1 MPIRPIDLIFN
12 EGHDTH
18 LTLLLKLLPEANE
31 LECVVAFAKMSGL
44 KPLLRDLKEALA
56 RGLKARFTL
65 GLSFYQTEP
74 SLLQELFDLAITQQL
89 TLYLSGKNPTFHPK
103 IYSLKHGTRCTVI
116 VGSSNLTSGG
126 LQANYEASTVLRSSD
141 DKVAA
146 QISSYVQGLIKRGE
160 VSAAT
165 QDMIDD
171 YRREFDI
178 KRIHQA
184 EADSAARAAMKRHDT
199 NVVTL
204 QVLLRQMKADKTDR
218 GFDKMVAKRRR
229 NQKLAQNAIAK
240 LAASK
245 PRTEVAFQAAYEGL
259 LERFH
264 SGGLH
269 RGKPGVVENYR
280 QFLPGIRAA
289 LSLKRTAPAD
299 AFDTLMDQFKNV
311 NGAGV
316 NLLTE
321 ILMALNSKRFANMNQ
336 AAIHGMTLANVL
348 GFPRHPSKGSVH
360 GEKYARYCSEADKVR
375 KSLKLVDFVELDAL
389 FNYAYRP

>member
-1 MPIRPIDLIFN
+1 
-12 EGHDTH
+12 
-18 LTLLLKLLPEANE
+18 
-31 LECVVAFAKMSGL
+31 MSGL
-44 KPLLRDLKEALA
+44 KPLLPDLKQALA
-56 RGLKARFTL
+56 KGLKARFTL

-74 SLLQELFDLAITQQL
+74 SLLQELFDLAVSHQL
-89 TLYLSGKNPTFHPK
+89 TLYLSEKNPTFHPK

-126 LQANYEASTVLRSSD
+126 LQGNYEASTVLRSPND
-141 DKVAA
+141 MAAA
-146 QISSYVQGLIKRGE
+146 QIKSYVQGLIKRGD
-160 VSAAT
+160 VSVAT
-165 QDMIDD
+165 QEMIDE
-171 YRREFDI
+171 YRREFNI

-184 EADSAARAAMKRHDT
+184 EADLAAEAAMKGRDA

-204 QVLLRQMKADKTDR
+204 QVLLRQMKADKTDL

-229 NQKLAQNAIAK
+229 NQKMAQNAITK

-245 PRTEVAFQAAYEGL
+245 PRTGAAFQAAYEGL
-259 LERFH
+259 LDRFH

-280 QFLPGIRAA
+280 QFLSGLRAA
-289 LSLKRTAPAD
+289 LKLKRAAPAD
-299 AFDTLMDQFKNV
+299 AFDTLLDQFETV

-321 ILMALNSKRFANMNQ
+321 ILMALNSRRFANMNQ
-336 AAIHGMTLANVL
+336 AAVHGMTLANL
-348 GFPRHPSKGSVH
+348 FDFPRHPSKGSVD

-375 KSLKLVDFVELDAL
+375 RSLKLVDFVELDAL
-389 FNYAYRP
+389 FNYAYWP